1 MPHYSYRY
9 PTRLESEERMLD
21 DFEAA
26 LKECGVPLAECRGFL
41 LAVSEAFNN
50 AMVHGNQSDPSKQVV
65 VGLDVKE
72 TSICA
77 DILDEG
83 QGGLDKLRARKP
95 RGLLAEGGR
104 GVDLIGHFADSVE
117 YSLHD
122 SGGLRVTITI
132 ARHKVQST
140 L

>member
-1 MPHYSYRY
+1 
-9 PTRLESEERMLD
+9 MLD

-50 AMVHGNQSDPSKQVV
+50 AMVHGNQSDQSKQVV

-72 TSICA
+72 TSIRA

-117 YSLHD
+117 YSQHAN
-122 SGGLRVTITI
+122 GGLRVTITI
-132 ARHKVQST
+132 ARHKVQTTS
-140 L
+140 

>member
-1 MPHYSYRY
+1 
-9 PTRLESEERMLD
+9 MLD

-26 LKECGVPLAECRGFL
+26 LNEAGVPREDCRGFL

-50 AMVHGNQSDPSKQVV
+50 AMVHGNGSDPSKQVTV
-65 VGLDVKE
+65 RLDVKE
-72 TSICA
+72 TAITA

-83 QGGLDKLRARKP
+83 QGGLARLRARKP

-104 GVDLIGHFADSVE
+104 GIDLIGHFADSVE
-117 YSLHD
+117 YSQQD
-122 SGGLRVTITI
+122 NGGLKVTIRI
-132 ARHKVQST
+132 ARHKAQTT